1 MLRSV
6 SEEIGRGKRGTHSL
20 MKIWSFRWENSEVRM
35 VFALLQYGQY
45 DLENMT
51 ILLPA
56 MASSTVCLAD
66 MAVLEEEGAR
76 LEKNDPTVRV

>member
-1 MLRSV
+1 MWA
-6 SEEIGRGKRGTHSL
+6 K
-20 MKIWSFRWENSEVRM
+20 SEVRRF
-35 VFALLQYGQY
+35 FALLQYGQY

-66 MAVLEEEGAR
+66 MLVLGEEDAR
-76 LEKNDPTVRV
+76 LEKKDPIDLLYRPASIAQAEKACTSAIF